1 MKHLSTTVLK
11 DCTRISASIDR
22 VVAPTPAGRLR
33 AFVLHPTHDAGRA
46 PLVVLHGISR
56 NAKELARLFAP
67 EAARTGRRI
76 VVPHFTPNRWPHFQR
91 PCRAARPDV
100 ALAGLMDFL
109 ATQDAAFARPAQI
122 FGHSGGAQLAHRFAM
137 LYPNRVAR
145 LSLVAAGW
153 YCLPDARMAYPYGL
167 NDKNDRQLALWVRRH
182 RAGLARF
189 LSIPTEIL
197 VGDSDTGRDE
207 SLRQTSDLDVVQG
220 TTRVARAATYAEA
233 LRTAASQAGVS
244 ADVTL
249 TALPGV
255 QHDVAQAIRV
265 AGLARHVAGP
275 DLFPFAQA
283 V

>member
-1 MKHLSTTVLK
+1 MTEKH
-11 DCTRISASIDR
+11 I
-22 VVAPTPAGRLR
+22 VAQNQCRG
-33 AFVLHPTHDAGRA
+33 G
-46 PLVVLHGISR
+46 
-56 NAKELARLFAP
+56 
-67 EAARTGRRI
+67 
-76 VVPHFTPNRWPHFQR
+76 
-91 PCRAARPDV
+91 PCEE
-100 ALAGLMDFL
+100 
-109 ATQDAAFARPAQI
+109 I
-122 FGHSGGAQLAHRFAM
+122 FG
-137 LYPNRVAR
+137 
-145 LSLVAAGW
+145 
-153 YCLPDARMAYPYGL
+153 
-167 NDKNDRQLALWVRRH
+167 
-182 RAGLARF
+182 
-189 LSIPTEIL
+189 E
-197 VGDSDTGRDE
+197 DE